1 MRFLEFAKGPGIVIT
16 NEEQSVLLK
25 VREEGSCSK
34 KKFSEREVHI
44 ANQLVN
50 KDILL
55 RKKINDQFFY
65 TPQARTENFVAS

>member
-1 MRFLEFAKGPGIVIT
+1 MRFLEFNKGPGIVIT
-16 NEEQSVLLK
+16 NEEQAVILK
-25 VREEGSCSK
+25 VRKEGSCPK

-65 TPQARTENFVAS
+65 TPQARTGNYVTS